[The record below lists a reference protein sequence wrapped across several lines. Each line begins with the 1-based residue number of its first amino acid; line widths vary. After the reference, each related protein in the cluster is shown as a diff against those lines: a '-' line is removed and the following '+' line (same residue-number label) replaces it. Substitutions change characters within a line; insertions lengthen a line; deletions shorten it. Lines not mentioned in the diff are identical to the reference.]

1 MSVIYILIGLS
12 IIVAS
17 AFLFAFLWA
26 VRSGQY
32 EDDQTPAMRML
43 FDDEKSNEG
52 PIPVSDNPI
61 PTNTSTKI

>member
-1 MSVIYILIGLS
+1 MSVIFLLIGLS

-43 FDDEKSNEG
+43 FEENELKKEVVPEAEFSN
-52 PIPVSDNPI
+52 S
-61 PTNTSTKI
+61 TNTSLNN

>member
-43 FDDEKSNEG
+43 FDDEKPSEG
-52 PIPVSDNPI
+52 PVSVSDNPI